1 MDDEDGRPLFAFQDL
16 DYVPSGFSGTLAPYI
31 ETPAGTMRAAVAL
44 MRLDLIPS
52 ALIPSTEAARTVVCD
67 LGCGD
72 GEFRTYSF
80 SLFSLSDSPCAPPHS
95 LYAAAYP

>member
-16 DYVPSGFSGTLAPYI
+16 DYVPSGFGGTSAPYI

-44 MRLDLIPS
+44 MHLDLIPS
-52 ALIPSTEAARTVVCD
+52 TSTSTEAARTVICD

-80 SLFSLSDSPCAPPHS
+80 FLFLLSDSQTPCPLP
-95 LYAAAYP
+95 LCGRI

>member
-16 DYVPSGFSGTLAPYI
+16 DYVPSGFGGTSAPYI

-52 ALIPSTEAARTVVCD
+52 TSTEAARTVVCD

-80 SLFSLSDSPCAPPHS
+80 FPFSLSDSQTPCPP
-95 LYAAAYP
+95 LCRRI